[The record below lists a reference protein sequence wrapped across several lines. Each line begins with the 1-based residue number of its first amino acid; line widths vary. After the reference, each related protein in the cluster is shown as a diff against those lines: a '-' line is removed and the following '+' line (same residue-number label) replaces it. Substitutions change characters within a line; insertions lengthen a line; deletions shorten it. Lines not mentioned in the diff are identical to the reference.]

1 MEAKPG
7 KNEQKVKSQK
17 NHTQSVGLVED
28 TKRLPPTTHSL
39 GKAGTTTVSKY
50 VMENRRERE
59 AEWFVYYEERQNW
72 RYKDG
77 EKQPHVNSPC
87 CHLTSW

>member
-17 NHTQSVGLVED
+17 NHTQSMGLVED
-28 TKRLPPTTHSL
+28 TERLPPTTHSL
-39 GKAGTTTVSKY
+39 GEAGTTTVSKY

-59 AEWFVYYEERQNW
+59 AEWFLYYEERQNW

-77 EKQPHVNSPC
+77 
-87 CHLTSW
+87 W